1 MRKIADWLD
10 YSDSI
15 LATMCGSLILGVTLI
30 GGVMVIC
37 LMG

>member
-15 LATMCGSLILGVTLI
+15 LATMCGSLILGTALI
-30 GGVMVIC
+30 GGVMALC
-37 LMG
+37 LIG